1 MPDGGG
7 AGDKPRTLWIGDLG
21 YWMDETFLY
30 NLFAA
35 TGTVT
40 SVKIIRSKTTNVSEG
55 YGFIEFTSHEAAAQV
70 RACPCCFAL
79 LPMPLVFTVEQIGSA
94 SAAHADLVSRWR
106 CLPCRYS
113 TPTTGAP
120 SRARTRYSG
129 STGRRLA
136 WARAAQRVKHPH
148 TSSMPCVL

>member
-7 AGDKPRTLWIGDLG
+7 GGEQPRTLWIGDLG

-70 RACPCCFAL
+70 SAVMMQKHACWF
-79 LPMPLVFTVEQIGSA
+79 ESYA
-94 SAAHADLVSRWR
+94 SGHARLAAGIAGGGGACHPHHVCACRFSRH
-106 CLPCRYS
+106 
-113 TPTTGAP
+113 TTAAR
-120 SRARTRYSG
+120 SRARTRSSG
-129 STGRRLA
+129 STGQPSA
-136 WARAAQRVKHPH
+136 WARAAQKV
-148 TSSMPCVL
+148 T

>member
-1 MPDGGG
+1 MWPAVLPQSVQTRCIQMGTTTNLQMSCRSVMPDGGG

-70 RACPCCFAL
+70 RLASRL
-79 LPMPLVFTVEQIGSA
+79 LCLN
-94 SAAHADLVSRWR
+94 AD
-106 CLPCRYS
+106 
-113 TPTTGAP
+113 
-120 SRARTRYSG
+120 
-129 STGRRLA
+129 
-136 WARAAQRVKHPH
+136 
-148 TSSMPCVL
+148 

>member
-70 RACPCCFAL
+70 RACPCCFASL
-79 LPMPLVFTVEQIGSA
+79 LTWLDGTAEQTGCA
-94 SAAHADLVSRWR
+94 LAAHADLVRGGCAFPADTQHLQRVPHPGHGPNIQAQLGGLWR
-106 CLPCRYS
+106 RQGQHRGC
-113 TPTTGAP
+113 GAP
-120 SRARTRYSG
+120 T
-129 STGRRLA
+129 
-136 WARAAQRVKHPH
+136 
-148 TSSMPCVL
+148 

>member
-55 YGFIEFTSHEAAAQV
+55 YGFIEFTSHEAAAQA
-70 RACPCCFAL
+70 RACPCCFASL
-79 LPMPLVFTVEQIGSA
+79 LMLLDGAANRVLHWRLLLIWFKVAMPSLQILNTYNGCPIPGTDQIFRLNW
-94 SAAHADLVSRWR
+94 AAFGV
-106 CLPCRYS
+106 
-113 TPTTGAP
+113 GK
-120 SRARTRYSG
+120 G
-129 STGRRLA
+129 STEG
-136 WARAAQRVKHPH
+136 AAPQL
-148 TSSMPCVL
+148 SSMLFVL